1 MPPISAI
8 ALRAAAPAIAA
19 ALLTAALA
27 PATQA
32 NPPGLSSAAS
42 GAAYSPG
49 EVVLHDEEGE
59 RVARVRTG
67 ESVGDAI
74 RRLRRRPGVRYAVP
88 NYLAHAAGFIPDD
101 PGPGETPGGWQALQ
115 WNFLPGTGVNA
126 PEAWGNLIAAG
137 RPGGKGVT
145 VAVLD
150 TGVAYANRGR
160 FRRSPDF
167 TAGRFARGY
176 DTVDDDPYPNDPN
189 GHGTLI
195 AGIIGEETNN
205 GIALTGLAYAAKIMP
220 VRVLDAAGT
229 GEAEDVAEGIRWAAD
244 HGADVIN
251 LSLVFS
257 SSVRS
262 SGVPEILSA
271 LRRARRKGVVVVGAS
286 GNEGQPL
293 VAYPARTNSVIA
305 TGATTEHGCVAEYSN
320 EGEGLDIVAPGG
332 GADASVDG
340 DPFCRPFEDP
350 GRNIFQLT
358 FQSSVRSFGYPDD
371 FEGTSMSSPH
381 VAAAAALVIASGV
394 VGTDPTP
401 HQVEEQLKA
410 TARDLSSPGFDLRSG
425 AGMLDIAAATR
436 PGPPEPPPPL
446 APPPPQPPAP
456 PRPPA
461 ALR

>member
-1 MPPISAI
+1 MLA
-8 ALRAAAPAIAA
+8 
-19 ALLTAALA
+19 TAVLA
-27 PATQA
+27 PTTQA
-32 NPPGLSSAAS
+32 SPPALSSVTG

-49 EVVLHDEEGE
+49 EVILHDGEGE
-59 RVARVRTG
+59 RVARLRAG
-67 ESVGDAI
+67 ESVDGAI
-74 RRLRRRPGVRYAVP
+74 RRLRRRRGVRYAVP
-88 NYLAHAAGFIPDD
+88 NYLAHAAAFIPND
-101 PGPGETPGGWQALQ
+101 PGSGAAPGDWQQLQ

-126 PEAWGNLIAAG
+126 PEAWDNLIAAG
-137 RPGGKGVT
+137 RPGGDGVT

-167 TAGRFARGY
+167 TAARFTRGY
-176 DTVDDDPYPNDPN
+176 DTVDDDPYPNDRN

-195 AGIIGEETNN
+195 AGIVGEETDN
-205 GIALTGLAYAAKIMP
+205 GIALTGLAYGAQIMP

-229 GEAEDVAEGIRWAAD
+229 GEAEDVAEGIRWATS

-262 SGVPEILSA
+262 SGVPQIIRA
-271 LRRARRKGVVVVGAS
+271 LRAARRKGIVAVGAS

-293 VAYPARTNSVIA
+293 VAYPARASTVIA
-305 TGATTEHGCVAEYSN
+305 AGATTEHGCLAEYSN

-332 GADASVDG
+332 GADARLEG

-350 GRNIFQLT
+350 GRDIFQLT
-358 FQSSVRSFGYPDD
+358 FESSVRRFVYPDD

-394 VGTDPTP
+394 VGSDPTP
-401 HQVEEQLKA
+401 HQVEERLQA
-410 TARDLSSPGFDLRSG
+410 TARDLGSPGFDLRSG

-436 PGPPEPPPPL
+436 PGPPEPSPPI

-456 PRPPA
+456 PRAPA